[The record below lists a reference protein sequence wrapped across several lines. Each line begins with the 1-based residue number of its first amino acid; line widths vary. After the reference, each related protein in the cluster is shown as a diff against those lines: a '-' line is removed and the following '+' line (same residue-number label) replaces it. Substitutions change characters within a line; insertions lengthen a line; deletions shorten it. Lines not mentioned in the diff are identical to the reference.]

1 MMNPTN
7 PFSPIQHYARPE
19 GGAPPRVFG
28 SPQRYIQGD
37 GVLDRLGHYMSSL
50 GSEHAGVLMSARSE
64 NAEGKRVLASLDSVG
79 IHSSATRFGGEC
91 TRQEI
96 ALHVAALGGS
106 ADAVDSLVAVGG
118 GKPVDTGKCIAHR
131 LGIPLVVVPTLASN
145 DAPCSAVSIVY
156 RPEGIAEGAEFFPQ
170 NPALVVVDTGLIA
183 AAAER
188 YLVAGMGDAMATWY
202 EARVCSESPHGITVV
217 GGRPTLAGRALAELC
232 ADTLYADGLAAAE
245 ACANSAVT
253 EALERIVEANTLLS
267 GLGFESGGLA
277 AAHAVAQGCTMVRS
291 VRENYLHGEMVAMGT
306 LAQLL
311 LENRPD
317 EARKVAHFSASVGL
331 PVHLGQLGLAP
342 EQGPDIQSI
351 VEGAMVFRALPNM
364 PFEVSAAAMHQAL
377 LDTDRLGRDVTGSVG
392 DAAYRR
398 LHA

>member
-1 MMNPTN
+1 MTNPAN
-7 PFSPIQHYARPE
+7 PFSPIQHYARSD

-50 GSEHAGVLMSARSE
+50 GSKRAGVLMSARCES
-64 NAEGKRVLASLDSVG
+64 AEGKRVLSSLDAYG
-79 IHSSATRFGGEC
+79 IQGSTARFGGEC
-91 TRQEI
+91 SRQEI
-96 ALHVAALGGS
+96 DLHVAALGGS

-118 GKPVDTGKCIAHR
+118 GKAVDTGKCIANR

-156 RPEGIAEGAEFFPQ
+156 TPEGVAEGAEFFPH
-170 NPALVVVDTGLIA
+170 NPSLVVVDTGLIA

-217 GGRPTLAGRALAELC
+217 GGRPTLAGRALGELC

-291 VRENYLHGEMVAMGT
+291 VREDYLHGEMVAIGT
-306 LAQLL
+306 LAQLV

-331 PVHLGQLGLAP
+331 PVHLGQLGLTP
-342 EQGPDIQSI
+342 EQDSDIQSI
-351 VEGAMVFRALPNM
+351 VEGAMAFSALPNM
-364 PFEVSAAAMHQAL
+364 PFEVSAAAVHKAL
-377 LDTDRLGRDVTGSVG
+377 LDADRLGRDVTGSVG
-392 DAAYRR
+392 DAAYRK